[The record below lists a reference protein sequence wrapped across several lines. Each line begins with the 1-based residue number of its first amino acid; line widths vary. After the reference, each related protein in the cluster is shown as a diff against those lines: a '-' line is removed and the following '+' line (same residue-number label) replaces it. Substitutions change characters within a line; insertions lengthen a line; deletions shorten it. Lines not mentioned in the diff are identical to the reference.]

1 MHTPSLAA
9 FMLRGAFLPPLV
21 ERVQAIPRRYE
32 GSEAPDHSSG
42 RDG

>member
-1 MHTPSLAA
+1 MHTPRLAA

-32 GSEAPDHSSG
+32 DLRHPII
-42 RDG
+42 R